1 MDKRVNSISGKKN
14 KQLLLLLRQPLLLV
28 QRQCPR
34 RKLTLRRIQM
44 PMTTSSTAM
53 SLKDALQA
61 GNF

>member
-28 QRQCPR
+28 QRQLPR
-34 RKLTLRRIQM
+34 RKLALRRIQM

>member
-28 QRQCPR
+28 QRQLPR